1 MIIYREINTSN
12 NTFLIDSPLCF
23 LYTFNSGWWF
33 YQTRRS
39 SSIKTIDPIQSIS
52 LKDACIRKLE
62 GLILS
67 GELAPG
73 EQLPSE
79 RDLAVRLGISR
90 PVLHQAIVALDAKGL
105 VRIEP
110 RHGVFVCD
118 FKRDGSMALL
128 MTLMQHE
135 DGFYQPQLLTSLIQA
150 RLHIETETARLAA
163 LNRSEADLIEFQSL
177 LKERSSLSPNNIPA
191 LVEYD
196 FNIHQ
201 LIASASGNLMY
212 ALLLNSLKQVHTNL
226 AGAFYR
232 AFSEGKIA
240 NELISFHQSLYQ
252 AIAERDP
259 DQASQIMTAMLKHG
273 EMHLFSILPLS

>member
-1 MIIYREINTSN
+1 MVLPAIKEIP
-12 NTFLIDSPLCF
+12 I
-23 LYTFNSGWWF
+23 
-33 YQTRRS
+33 Q
-39 SSIKTIDPIQSIS
+39 TIDPIQSIS
-52 LKDACIRKLE
+52 LKDACIRKIE

-73 EQLPSE
+73 ERLPSE

-105 VRIEP
+105 VRIQP

-135 DGFYQPQLLTSLIQA
+135 DGVYQPQLLSSLIQA

-163 LNRSEADLIEFQSL
+163 LNRTEADLIEFQSL
-177 LKERSSLSPNNIPA
+177 LTERQSISPNNIPA

-196 FNIHQ
+196 FNLHQ
-201 LIASASGNLMY
+201 LIAAASGNLMY
-212 ALLLNSLKQVHTNL
+212 ALILNSLKQVHTNL

-232 AFSEGKIA
+232 AFPDGKVA
-240 NELISFHQSLYQ
+240 EELITFHQSLYQ
-252 AIAERDP
+252 AIAE
-259 DQASQIMTAMLKHG
+259 QNAEQTGEIMAAMLKHG
-273 EMHLFSILPLS
+273 ETHLFQILPLS

>member
-1 MIIYREINTSN
+1 MV
-12 NTFLIDSPLCF
+12 LPDSKEFPI
-23 LYTFNSGWWF
+23 
-33 YQTRRS
+33 Q
-39 SSIKTIDPIQSIS
+39 KIDPIQSVS
-52 LKDACIRKLE
+52 LKDACVRKIE

-67 GELAPG
+67 GDLAPG
-73 EQLPSE
+73 ERLPSE
-79 RDLAVRLGISR
+79 RDLAVRLGVSR

-110 RHGVFVCD
+110 RHGIFVCD

-135 DGFYQPQLLTSLIQA
+135 DGVYQPQLLTSLIQA

-163 LNRSEADLIEFQSL
+163 IHRTEADMIEFQSL
-177 LKERSSLSPNNIPA
+177 LTERQNISPNNILA

-201 LIASASGNLMY
+201 LIAAASGNLMY
-212 ALLLNSLKQVHTNL
+212 ALILNSLKQVHTNL

-232 AFSEGKIA
+232 AFADGPVFV
-240 NELISFHQSLYQ
+240 ELITFHQSLYQ
-252 AIAERDP
+252 AIADKNAE
-259 DQASQIMTAMLKHG
+259 QATQIMAAMLRHG
-273 EMHLFSILPLS
+273 ETHLFEILPLS

>member
-1 MIIYREINTSN
+1 MVLPDIKEI
-12 NTFLIDSPLCF
+12 FI
-23 LYTFNSGWWF
+23 
-33 YQTRRS
+33 Q
-39 SSIKTIDPIQSIS
+39 TIDPIQSIS
-52 LKDACIRKLE
+52 LKDACIRKIE

-67 GELAPG
+67 GDLAPG
-73 EQLPSE
+73 ERLPSE
-79 RDLAVRLGISR
+79 RDLAVRLGVSR

-128 MTLMQHE
+128 MTLMQHDE
-135 DGFYQPQLLTSLIQA
+135 GVYQPQLLSSLIQA

-163 LNRSEADLIEFQSL
+163 LNRTEADLIEYQSL
-177 LKERSSLSPNNIPA
+177 LKERENLASSNISA

-196 FNIHQ
+196 FNLHQ
-201 LIASASGNLMY
+201 LIAAASGNLMY
-212 ALLLNSLKQVHTNL
+212 ALILNSLKQVHTNL

-232 AFSEGKIA
+232 AFA
-240 NELISFHQSLYQ
+240 NLDVIDELIAFHQDLYQ
-252 AIAERDP
+252 AISDQDS

-273 EMHLFSILPLS
+273 EMHLLSILPIS

>member
-1 MIIYREINTSN
+1 MKEIP
-12 NTFLIDSPLCF
+12 I
-23 LYTFNSGWWF
+23 
-33 YQTRRS
+33 R
-39 SSIKTIDPIQSIS
+39 TIDPIQSIS
-52 LKDACIRKLE
+52 LKDACIRKIE

-67 GELAPG
+67 GDLAPG
-73 EQLPSE
+73 ERLPSE
-79 RDLAVRLGISR
+79 RDLAVRLGVSR

-128 MTLMQHE
+128 MTLMQHD
-135 DGFYQPQLLTSLIQA
+135 DGVYQPQLLTSLIQA

-163 LNRSEADLIEFQSL
+163 IQRTETDLIEFQSL
-177 LKERSSLSPNNIPA
+177 LTERQSISSINILA

-201 LIASASGNLMY
+201 LIAAASGNLMY
-212 ALLLNSLKQVHTNL
+212 ALILNSLKQVHTNL

-232 AFSEGKIA
+232 AFADGQVS
-240 NELISFHQSLYQ
+240 NELIAFHQTLYQ
-252 AIAERDP
+252 AIAEQNAE
-259 DQASQIMTAMLKHG
+259 QAAQIMAAMLIHG
-273 EMHLFSILPLS
+273 ETHLLEILPLS

>member
-1 MIIYREINTSN
+1 MKIT
-12 NTFLIDSPLCF
+12 
-23 LYTFNSGWWF
+23 
-33 YQTRRS
+33 
-39 SSIKTIDPIQSIS
+39 
-52 LKDACIRKLE
+52 CIRKIE

-67 GELAPG
+67 GDLAPG
-73 EQLPSE
+73 ERLPSE
-79 RDLAVRLGISR
+79 RDLAVRLGVSR

-128 MTLMQHE
+128 MTLMQHD
-135 DGFYQPQLLTSLIQA
+135 DGVYQPQLLASLIQA

-163 LNRSEADLIEFQSL
+163 MHRTEADLIEFRSL
-177 LKERSSLSPNNIPA
+177 LKERQNLSPSNIPA

-201 LIASASGNLMY
+201 LIAAASGNLMY
-212 ALLLNSLKQVHTNL
+212 ALILNSLKQVHTNL

-232 AFSEGKIA
+232 VFAKGQVAE
-240 NELISFHQSLYQ
+240 ELVAFHQTLYQ
-252 AIAERDP
+252 AIAE
-259 DQASQIMTAMLKHG
+259 QNAEHAAQIMAAMLRHG
-273 EMHLFSILPLS
+273 ETHLLEILPLS

>member
-1 MIIYREINTSN
+1 MVLPDTKE
-12 NTFLIDSPLCF
+12 
-23 LYTFNSGWWF
+23 
-33 YQTRRS
+33 
-39 SSIKTIDPIQSIS
+39 SSIKTIDPIQPIS

-73 EQLPSE
+73 ERLPSE
-79 RDLAVRLGISR
+79 RDLAVHLGVSR

-118 FKRDGSMALL
+118 FKRDGSIALL

-135 DGFYQPQLLTSLIQA
+135 DGVYQPQLLTSLIQA

-163 LNRSEADLIEFQSL
+163 LNRTEADLIEFQSL
-177 LKERSSLSPNNIPA
+177 LKGRESLPSSNIPA

-232 AFSEGKIA
+232 AYADGKVA
-240 NELISFHQSLYQ
+240 DELNTFHQDLYQ
-252 AIAERDP
+252 ALTEQNA
-259 DQASQIMTAMLKHG
+259 DQASQIMAAMLKHG
-273 EMHLFSILPLS
+273 ERHLFSILPLS

>member
-1 MIIYREINTSN
+1 VVLPVSKE
-12 NTFLIDSPLCF
+12 FP
-23 LYTFNSGWWF
+23 
-33 YQTRRS
+33 
-39 SSIKTIDPIQSIS
+39 IKTIDPIQSIS
-52 LKDACIRKLE
+52 LKDACISKIE

-67 GELAPG
+67 GEFAPG
-73 EQLPSE
+73 ERLPSE
-79 RDLAVRLGISR
+79 RDLALSLEVSR

-118 FKRDGSMALL
+118 FKRDGSIALL

-135 DGFYQPQLLTSLIQA
+135 DGVYQPQLLTSLIQA

-163 LNRSEADLIEFQSL
+163 LNRTEADLIEYQSL
-177 LKERSSLSPNNIPA
+177 LKERKSLTSSNIPA
-191 LVEYD
+191 LVKYD

-212 ALLLNSLKQVHTNL
+212 ALILNSLKQVHTNL

-232 AFSEGKIA
+232 AFADGEVA
-240 NELISFHQSLYQ
+240 NELIAYHRDLYQ
-252 AIAERDP
+252 AIAAQDAER
-259 DQASQIMTAMLKHG
+259 ASQIMAIMLKHG
-273 EMHLFSILPLS
+273 ETHLFEILPLS

>member
-1 MIIYREINTSN
+1 MVLPVSEEFPI
-12 NTFLIDSPLCF
+12 
-23 LYTFNSGWWF
+23 
-33 YQTRRS
+33 Q
-39 SSIKTIDPIQSIS
+39 TIDPIQSIS
-52 LKDACIRKLE
+52 LKDACIRKIE

-67 GELAPG
+67 GDLAPG
-73 EQLPSE
+73 ERLPSE
-79 RDLAVRLGISR
+79 RDLALSLGVSR

-135 DGFYQPQLLTSLIQA
+135 DGVYQPQLLISLIHA

-163 LNRSEADLIEFQSL
+163 IHRTEADLIEFQSL
-177 LKERSSLSPNNIPA
+177 LIERKNLSPSNIPT

-201 LIASASGNLMY
+201 LIAAASGNLIY
-212 ALLLNSLKQVHTNL
+212 ALILNSLKQVHTNL

-232 AFSEGKIA
+232 AFSKGQVAE
-240 NELISFHQSLYQ
+240 ELVEFHRSLNQ
-252 AIAERDP
+252 AIADQNPE
-259 DQASQIMTAMLKHG
+259 QASRIMATMLRHG
-273 EMHLFSILPLS
+273 ETHLLSILPLS

>member
-1 MIIYREINTSN
+1 MVLPAIKEIP
-12 NTFLIDSPLCF
+12 I
-23 LYTFNSGWWF
+23 
-33 YQTRRS
+33 Q
-39 SSIKTIDPIQSIS
+39 TIDPIQSIS
-52 LKDACIRKLE
+52 LKDACIRKIE

-73 EQLPSE
+73 ERLPSE

-105 VRIEP
+105 VRIQP

-135 DGFYQPQLLTSLIQA
+135 DGVYQPQLLSSLIQA

-163 LNRSEADLIEFQSL
+163 LNRTDADLIEFQSL
-177 LKERSSLSPNNIPA
+177 LKERENLASNKIPA

-196 FNIHQ
+196 FNLHQ
-201 LIASASGNLMY
+201 LIAAASGNLMY
-212 ALLLNSLKQVHTNL
+212 ALILNSLKHVHTNL

-232 AFSEGKIA
+232 AFPDGKVA
-240 NELISFHQSLYQ
+240 EELITFHQSLYQ
-252 AIAERDP
+252 AIA
-259 DQASQIMTAMLKHG
+259 DQNAHQAAQIMAAMLNHG
-273 EMHLFSILPLS
+273 ETHLFQILPLS